1 MSTLTFYRSAGS
13 RRGVSLVELM
23 VTMAAVAAM
32 LGISVMLLG
41 LTMRLET
48 DGRSAFER
56 TETIARL
63 SGRFRNDVHQ
73 SREAALD
80 GRVLRLGR
88 VEYRVDDHGELTR
101 AVVVEG
107 KDTAHEAYR
116 IPGSA
121 GARLALREI
130 NGRRFAVLSVDVQPR
145 QDRVDP
151 IRPVEVEALVGKTA
165 ASARKAEGG
174 RP

>member
-1 MSTLTFYRSAGS
+1 MSSLAFYRAARS
-13 RRGVSLVELM
+13 RRGISLVELM

-56 TETIARL
+56 AETIARL

-73 SREAALD
+73 TREAALD

-88 VEYRVDDHGELTR
+88 VEYRVDDYGELVR

-116 IPGSA
+116 ISGSA
-121 GARLALREI
+121 GARLSLRDIE
-130 NGRRFAVLSVDVQPR
+130 GRRFAVLTVDVQPR
-145 QDRVDP
+145 RDRLDP
-151 IRPVEVEALVGKTA
+151 IRPVEVEALVGKA
-165 ASARKAEGG
+165 APPARKAEGG
-174 RP
+174 TP